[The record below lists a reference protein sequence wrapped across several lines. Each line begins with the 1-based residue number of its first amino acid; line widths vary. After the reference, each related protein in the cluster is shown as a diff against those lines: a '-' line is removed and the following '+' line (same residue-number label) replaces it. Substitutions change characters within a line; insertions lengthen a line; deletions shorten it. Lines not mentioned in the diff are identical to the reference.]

1 MGRSSRLQ
9 APSSWFTASM
19 HRQGPAPS
27 LFWGLS
33 DGLQS
38 EFVGPD
44 VSAQGQHWPSVTAAI
59 AVAAEAATDLWYAGE

>member
-1 MGRSSRLQ
+1 
-9 APSSWFTASM
+9 M